1 MAGRS
6 AEHVLRSLARSV
18 VVALAR
24 LVFGAPDRGALPPLR
39 KILVVRTD
47 ERVGNVLL
55 TIPLLRALR
64 TALPEAEIDL
74 LHAAS
79 KRALIEGLPYPTRS
93 IPFDRQDAFRAPL
106 RLMRLLRELRARRYD
121 VAIEAGHWHAFSL
134 TAALLCRVVKART
147 QVGHDRGDARALLGH
162 VVPAPT
168 DVTHDVTVKLRLL
181 GPLGLPGAGL
191 ALETPLGAD
200 AASTARA
207 AAQLSEI
214 GLVEGRFLL
223 VNPGSRKLDRRWPAD
238 RYGRAAAAA
247 GAAHGLTPVI
257 LWGPGEESIAR
268 AVVEAA
274 GPTARLAP
282 RTNLRELAAL
292 FRRAALVLTNDTGPM
307 HLAAA
312 CGAPVVAV
320 FVVADHER
328 WGHPFATFSSVPL
341 AALEGDEAREQAA
354 VAAAV
359 ARVLGASAPA
369 REGPPVD

>member
-1 MAGRS
+1 M
-6 AEHVLRSLARSV
+6 LRSFARALV
-18 VVALAR
+18 VGLAR
-24 LVFGAPDRGALPPLR
+24 LLFGAPDRGPLPPLR
-39 KILVVRTD
+39 RILVVRTD

-64 TALPEAEIDL
+64 AALPDAEIDL

-79 KRALIEGLPYPTRS
+79 KRALVEGLPYPTRL

-106 RLMRLLRELRARRYD
+106 RLLRLLRELRARRYD

-134 TAALLCRVVKART
+134 TAALLCRVVRART

-181 GPLGLPGAGL
+181 QPLGLPAAGL

-200 AASTARA
+200 VASAERA
-207 AAQLSEI
+207 VVQLAEV
-214 GLVEGRFLL
+214 GLADRRFLL
-223 VNPGSRKLDRRWPAD
+223 VNPGSRKLDRRWPPE

-247 GAAHGLTPVI
+247 ARAHGLAPLI
-257 LWGPGEESIAR
+257 LWGPGEEPIAR

-274 GPTARLAP
+274 GEGAQLAP

-292 FRRAALVLTNDTGPM
+292 FRRASLVLTNDTGPM

-312 CGAPVVAV
+312 CGAPVVAI

-328 WGHPFATFSSVPL
+328 WGHPFRTFASVPL
-341 AALEGDEAREQAA
+341 AGLGGDEAREQAD

-359 ARVLGASAPA
+359 DRVLAAA
-369 REGPPVD
+369 REGPPAD